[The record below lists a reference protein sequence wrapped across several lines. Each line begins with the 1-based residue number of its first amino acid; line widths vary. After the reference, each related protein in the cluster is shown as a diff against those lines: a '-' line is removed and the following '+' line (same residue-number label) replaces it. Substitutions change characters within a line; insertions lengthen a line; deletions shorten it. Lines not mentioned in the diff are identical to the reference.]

1 MATLRLDY
9 QRDNRLLPWAG
20 IALLLAVLALLG
32 ALAGYGYQL
41 RQHAAR
47 LEAELDRAARLTSQT
62 QRAAAPADPQVQRL
76 QAAEVLRANRVLQ
89 QLNMPWD
96 ALFRA
101 VESSAGNQVV
111 LLALEP
117 DAQKGTLKIT
127 AETRNIDTMLAYLRQ
142 LNTAKTLSGVALQ
155 NHRVQQSDPEQ
166 PIRFAV
172 QAVWKA
178 ATP

>member
-1 MATLRLDY
+1 VPVDAQALRL
-9 QRDNRLLPWAG
+9 QS
-20 IALLLAVLALLG
+20 
-32 ALAGYGYQL
+32 
-41 RQHAAR
+41 
-47 LEAELDRAARLTSQT
+47 AEV
-62 QRAAAPADPQVQRL
+62 QRANQ
-76 QAAEVLRANRVLQ
+76 VLQ

-127 AETRNIDTMLAYLRQ
+127 AETKTIDSMLAYLRQ
-142 LNTAKTLSGVALQ
+142 LNAAKTLSGVALQ
-155 NHRVQQSDPEQ
+155 NHRVQQRDPEQ